1 MILSPIPGV
10 TTRSLQS
17 REKIGECNQ
26 SASFNRDN
34 YGEIRNSNRDDY
46 CSRIRTENRR
56 IPSHST
62 FTDLFLCCGT

>member
-17 REKIGECNQ
+17 REKKGECNQ

-46 CSRIRTENRR
+46 CSRIRTKNRR
-56 IPSHST
+56 FRLTAPSLICS
-62 FTDLFLCCGT
+62 CGT